1 MQEFDKSILIE
12 NIKNLMKARGISQ
25 PKLAED
31 LHIGQPSIS
40 KCLSGKQSISIDLVF
55 CIAQYFD
62 VSLDDLCR
70 DPDSSV
76 VEIAE
81 PRPLRHH
88 NHEKYINACEGLAAV
103 FKFSSCKTKT
113 LEIQETVYAEEIDNR
128 GIETGYYAR
137 RSGPLGTDPVIKYS
151 ALYFPN
157 YHEIETQ
164 FQSSSDADE
173 YFSELHCMGNSLD
186 WNIRINK
193 FFNKLADLNAIY
205 QNGSI
210 TQEAY
215 IHAIDS
221 NLDKIREE

>member
-1 MQEFDKSILIE
+1 MREFDKSILSK
-12 NIKNLMKARGISQ
+12 NIKNLMKTNGVSQ

-31 LHIGQPSIS
+31 LHVGQPSIS
-40 KCLSGKQSISIDLVF
+40 KCINGKQSISIDLAF
-55 CIAQYFD
+55 SIAQYFG

-70 DPDSSV
+70 DPDAPAV
-76 VEIAE
+76 ILDE
-81 PRPLRHH
+81 PRPHRHH
-88 NHEKYINACEGLAAV
+88 NHERFINTCEGLAAV
-103 FKFSSCKTKT
+103 FKYSSCKTKT
-113 LEIQETVYAEEIDNR
+113 LEIQEPVYAEDINDR
-128 GIETGYYAR
+128 GIETGHYSR
-137 RSGPLGTDPVIKYS
+137 RKGPLGTDPVIKYP

-164 FQSSSDADE
+164 FPSPSDADE
-173 YFSELHCMGNSLD
+173 YFSELHFCGNSLD
-186 WNIRINK
+186 WNMRINE
-193 FFNKLADLNAIY
+193 FFNKLADLNMIY